1 MNQKME
7 TSVDNQYKKMTETPV
22 ARLIITLGIPT
33 TISML
38 ITNIYNMADSYFVSQ
53 LPSISA
59 GGATSVVFGIMS
71 ILQAFGFMFGHGA
84 GSNISRM
91 LGSKHVERASTYAST
106 GFFLALLC
114 GLGIMAGGLIF
125 LEPLMRLLGSTETIL
140 PYAMKYGRWI
150 LIAAPAMTAS
160 CVLNNILRYEGKAM
174 LAMIGLTTGGIL
186 NIALDPLF
194 IFAFDM
200 GIGGAGI
207 ATALSQYI
215 SFSILLSMFLRKK
228 TQSRLSVRR
237 IARDFK
243 TVGDIVVTGLPSFA
257 RQGLNSV
264 STMVLNAQAKPFGD
278 AAIAAMGY
286 VGRTSSLI
294 FSVGLGIGQ
303 GFQPVSGFNYGAKKY
318 SRVKKGTLFTLGFGM
333 ALIGIISAVCFGFA
347 PQIISL
353 FRPEAEVIQI
363 GSEALR
369 LMCVFLLFL
378 PISVV
383 GTMLFQSIG
392 KSVPALI
399 LSCLQS
405 GAVFIPLCLILPYR
419 YGIFG
424 IEISQ
429 PIAYFT
435 AALVSLPVTLVFLKR
450 LPKDESP
457 DKEIKNEIE

>member
-1 MNQKME
+1 MSQATDSK
-7 TSVDNQYKKMTETPV
+7 YIRMTETPV
-22 ARLIITLGIPT
+22 PRLIISLGIPT

-38 ITNIYNMADSYFVSQ
+38 ITNIYNMADSYFVSKVA
-53 LPSISA
+53 LSA
-59 GGATSVVFGIMS
+59 GGATGVVFGIMS

-91 LGSKHVERASTYAST
+91 LGSKHIDEAGKYAST
-106 GFFLALLC
+106 GFFSALLC
-114 GLGIMAGGLIF
+114 GIIIMTGGLIF
-125 LEPLMRLLGSTETIL
+125 LEPLMRLLGSTDTIL
-140 PYAMKYGRWI
+140 PYAMDYGRWI

-160 CVLNNILRYEGKAM
+160 CVLNNILRYEGMAT

-186 NIALDPLF
+186 NMVLDPLF
-194 IFAFDM
+194 IFSFDM
-200 GIGGAGI
+200 GIGGAGL

-215 SFSILLSMFLRKK
+215 SFGILLSMFLRKK
-228 TQSRLSVRR
+228 TQSRLSIRLV
-237 IARDFK
+237 AREFA
-243 TVGDIVVTGLPSFA
+243 TVWDIILTGLPSFA

-318 SRVKKGTLFTLGFGM
+318 SRVRKGTLFTLGFG
-333 ALIGIISAVCFGFA
+333 AAFIGVISAGCFVLA

-353 FRPEAEVIQI
+353 FRKEAEVIAI

-369 LMCVFLLFL
+369 IMCVFLLFL
-378 PISVV
+378 PFSVV
-383 GTMLFQSIG
+383 ATMLFQSIG
-392 KSVPALI
+392 KSVSALV

-405 GAVFIPLCLILPYR
+405 GAIFIPLCLILPHLFGL
-419 YGIFG
+419 GIRG
-424 IEISQ
+424 IELAQ
-429 PIAYFT
+429 PLAYFL
-435 AALVSLPVTLVFLKR
+435 AAVVSLPFTMHFLR
-450 LPKDESP
+450 NLPQDE
-457 DKEIKNEIE
+457 